1 MEAYRVMA
9 YFVAVG
15 LSAGFNAKY
24 LGVCIVFS
32 VGLLASQSLGGSDF
46 LMIFFVPALLLA
58 GFRG

>member
-1 MEAYRVMA
+1 MEFKIIA
-9 YFVAVG
+9 YFVGVG

-32 VGLLASQSLGGSDF
+32 IGLLYAPDANSADF
-46 LMIFFVPALLLA
+46 LMMFFVPALLLA